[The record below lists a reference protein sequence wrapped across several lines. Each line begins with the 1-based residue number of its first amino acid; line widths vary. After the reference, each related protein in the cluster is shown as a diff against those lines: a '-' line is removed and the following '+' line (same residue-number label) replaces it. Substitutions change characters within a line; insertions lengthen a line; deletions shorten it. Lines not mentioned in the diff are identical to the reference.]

1 MKVLLIILSVLYA
14 IGLVFTLLLVHT
26 AIKTGATKEDS
37 KLMVFFVSIY
47 VWITSP
53 VLMIASL
60 IHVFKNP
67 EHQD

>member
-1 MKVLLIILSVLYA
+1 
-14 IGLVFTLLLVHT
+14 
-26 AIKTGATKEDS
+26 
-37 KLMVFFVSIY
+37 MVFFVSIY

>member
-14 IGLVFTLLLVHT
+14 IGLVFTLFLVRT
-26 AIKTGATKEDS
+26 AIKTGAAKEHS

-60 IHVFKNP
+60 IRVFKSP

>member
-1 MKVLLIILSVLYA
+1 MKVLLIILSVLYT
-14 IGLVFTLLLVHT
+14 IGLVFTIFLVRT
-26 AIKTGATKEDS
+26 AIKTGATKESS
-37 KLMVFFVSIY
+37 KLGVFFVSIY